1 MLDILF
7 EGLDA
12 WVRFIGGLSVS
23 EWLLYFWPFF
33 FIDFMRWVVFDLLV
47 FASGYRRQNDERT
60 QQARGA
66 LYREQ
71 PLVSVL
77 IPGKDEGPNLEPL
90 IRSLNRQTYSNLE
103 IILIDDGSEDRTPE
117 IGRRMEEAGRVDRF
131 LRQEVR
137 GGKASAANTGLRFAS
152 GKYVVHVDAD
162 SYLDDAAI
170 ENVLLPFYGE
180 NGTNVGAVSGDV
192 RVANRWA
199 SLATRLQAFEYL
211 KTITLGRQTASE
223 VNLLGIVSGAFGAFP
238 RTTLQRLGGWDVG
251 PGLDGDITLRIR
263 KLGYDIAHV
272 SGATC
277 FTNAPVGFAAL
288 TSQRVRWSRSMIRFR
303 LRKHADLLNPR
314 STAFRASDVLT
325 VADSSLFNVVINIKW
340 WIYLVQ
346 ILALHISI
354 WPFLFVTNIFL
365 YTGLNVLSF
374 LLIRVAFRHSL
385 RPDTD
390 SLLMITPL
398 MPFYVGMYI
407 RAIRTYAYVME
418 LLFRSSYLDA
428 WNPWKVGR
436 IAREKRT

>member
-12 WVRFIGGLSVS
+12 WVRFLGSLSFS
-23 EWLLYFWPFF
+23 EWMLYFWPFF
-33 FIDFMRWVVFDLLV
+33 FVDFMRWWVFDLLI
-47 FASGYRRQNDERT
+47 FFSGLIGPNNEASQT
-60 QQARGA
+60 ARGA

-117 IGRRMEEAGRVDRF
+117 IGRRMEETGRVDRF

-199 SLATRLQAFEYL
+199 SLATRLQTFEYL
-211 KTITLGRQTASE
+211 KTITLGRQTAAE
-223 VNLLGIVSGAFGAFP
+223 VNVLGLVSGAFGAFP
-238 RTTLQRLGGWDVG
+238 RRTLQRIGGWDVG
-251 PGLDGDITLRIR
+251 PGEDGDVTMRIR

-277 FTNAPVGFAAL
+277 FTNVPEGFFAL
-288 TSQRVRWSRSMIRFR
+288 TKQRVRWSRSLIRYRFR
-303 LRKHADLLNPR
+303 KHVDVINPMSPFRVSDLI
-314 STAFRASDVLT
+314 T
-325 VADSSLFNVVINIKW
+325 VGDNLLFNLAINAKW
-340 WIYLVQ
+340 IVYVGQIIYL
-346 ILALHISI
+346 HTDI
-354 WPFLFVTNIFL
+354 WPHLFVTNVFL
-365 YTGLNVLSF
+365 YAGLNTLNFF
-374 LLIRVAFRHSL
+374 LIWYSLRHIL
-385 RPDTD
+385 RPDTT
-390 SLLMITPL
+390 SLLPLMPL
-398 MPFYVGMYI
+398 MPFYIGMYI

-418 LLFRSSYLDA
+418 LFFRSSYLDA
-428 WNPWKVGR
+428 FNPWKVGR